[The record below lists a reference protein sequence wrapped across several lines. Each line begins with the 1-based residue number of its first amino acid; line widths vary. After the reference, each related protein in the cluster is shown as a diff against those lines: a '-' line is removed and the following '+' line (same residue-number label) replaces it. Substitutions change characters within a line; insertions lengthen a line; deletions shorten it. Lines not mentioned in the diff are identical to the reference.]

1 MAKYLDKSGLE
12 VYHNNAVKKF
22 ADKSEVADILEK
34 VKKLEHIN
42 DGGENSNITFEDTY
56 FLNECNTIVDAL
68 RVLDRLFYKL
78 HFEDG
83 DGISTNMHPFYIESL
98 EDENVVYDSNISCRL
113 SINSEDVE
121 YSYGDIWE
129 WKSLSNVENITL
141 NKNERVYFRYAGDG
155 CLGYYGGEDVDL
167 KSDTFK
173 NTLRLTETTKTFNV
187 GGDIR
192 NIYYGNETDDHM
204 NCFLVNGFRQEGV
217 ITGEFHCLGYLFYKS
232 KVVNADKLLI
242 PFKKI
247 EDNGCKYMFASCSN
261 LISAPYLPATDVGV
275 NGYRAMFASCV
286 NLIVAPELPATIVGY
301 NSYNNMFAS
310 CVNLIVAPKYLP
322 AQLAEYCYSSMFYN
336 CSSLTTA
343 PELPAKVLTQG
354 CYGSMFLKCSSLN
367 YIKCL
372 ATSNISIGLMT
383 GGSTVGWL
391 AGVSQN
397 GTFVK
402 TAGVEWSTGSGGIPT
417 NWTVEEV

>member
-1 MAKYLDKSGLE
+1 MTKFLDKGGLE
-12 VYHNNAVKKF
+12 VYHNNAVKKI
-22 ADKSEVADILEK
+22 ADKNEVADILEK

-42 DGGENSNITFEDTY
+42 NGGENSNITFEDTY

-78 HFEDG
+78 HFEYG

-141 NKNERVYFRYAGDG
+141 NKNERVYLRYAGDS
-155 CLGYYGGEDVDL
+155 CLGYNGGEDVNL

-192 NIYYGNETDDHM
+192 NIYCGNETDDHM
-204 NCFLVNGFRQEGV
+204 NCFLVNGFSQEGF
-217 ITGEFHCLGYLFYKS
+217 ITGEYHCLGYLFYKS

-247 EDNGCKYMFASCSN
+247 EDDGCKYMFANCGN
-261 LISAPYLPATDVGV
+261 LISAPELPATDVGV
-275 NGYRAMFASCV
+275 NGYQFMFGSCI
-286 NLIVAPELPATIVGY
+286 NLMAAQKILPATQLANLCY
-301 NSYNNMFAS
+301 NSMFS
-310 CVNLIVAPKYLP
+310 
-322 AQLAEYCYSSMFYN
+322 N
-336 CSSLTTA
+336 CISLTIA
-343 PELPAKVLTQG
+343 PELPAKELIDG
-354 CYGSMFLKCSSLN
+354 CYQTMFYKCSSLN

-372 ATSNISIGLMT
+372 ATSNISMGIMSS
-383 GGSTVGWL
+383 GSVGWL
-391 AGVSQN
+391 GGVSTN

-402 TAGVEWSTGSGGIPT
+402 AAGSE
-417 NWTVEEV
+417 

>member
-34 VKKLEHIN
+34 VKKLERIN

-68 RVLDRLFYKL
+68 RVLDRLFYKH

-98 EDENVVYDSNISCRL
+98 EDENVVYDSNIQCRL
-113 SINSEDVE
+113 SYNSKDVE

-129 WKSLSNVENITL
+129 WKNLSNVENITL
-141 NKNERVYFRYAGDG
+141 NKNERVYFRYTQNEG
-155 CLGYYGGEDVDL
+155 CLGYYGGENVDL
-167 KSDTFK
+167 KSDTVK
-173 NTLRLTETTKTFNV
+173 NFLRLTETTKTFNV

-192 NIYYGNETDDHM
+192 NIYCGNETEKG
-204 NCFLVNGFRQEGV
+204 LVQFYTEGY
-217 ITGEFHCLGYLFYKS
+217 IYDATNDISYSQSQTHSLDYFFYKL

-242 PFKKI
+242 PFESI
-247 EDNGCKYMFASCSN
+247 GYNGLSYMFCGCSN
-261 LISAPYLPATDVGV
+261 LIT
-275 NGYRAMFASCV
+275 
-286 NLIVAPELPATIVGY
+286 APELPATDIDTNCY
-301 NSYNNMFAS
+301 RSMFS
-310 CVNLIVAPKYLP
+310 GCINLIAAPKILP
-322 AQLAEYCYSSMFYN
+322 ATQLAYLCYNSMFYN

-343 PELPAKVLTQG
+343 PELPAEVLTQN
-354 CYGSMFLKCSSLN
+354 CYGSMFYKCSSLN

-372 ATSNISIGLMT
+372 ATSNISIGLMAN
-383 GGSTVGWL
+383 GSTIGWL
-391 AGVSQN
+391 AGVSTN

-402 TAGVEWSTGSGGIPT
+402 AAGSEWETGSRGIPT